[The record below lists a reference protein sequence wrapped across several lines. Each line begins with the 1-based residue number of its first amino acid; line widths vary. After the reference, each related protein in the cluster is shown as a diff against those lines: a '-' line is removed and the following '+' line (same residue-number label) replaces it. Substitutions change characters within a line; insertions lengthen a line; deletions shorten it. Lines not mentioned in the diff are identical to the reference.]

1 MSQVSSVAQNDI
13 EKLIEKQETAKSSR
27 NVDNE
32 LGKDAFLQLL
42 ITQLQHQDP
51 LEPMDDQDF
60 IAQIAQFSSLEQM
73 QNLNKSF
80 SYSMGF
86 SLMGKYISAVITDEE
101 TGKARLVEG
110 EVSAVRSES
119 GQIYLVVDGEDV
131 PIDKISHVSE
141 TPLGIKGMDIE
152 KYNSLIGLLSTV
164 STILGDEEK
173 PYEMEGIIAK
183 IEKGSDGLYATL
195 DEIILSVT
203 DIEKDAFNSVEEYLE
218 SMKGREVIFR
228 AKDAKTGQTIEISGV
243 LRDGAKDEENDGYNV
258 ILDNVVVPVGDIVST
273 RRVDLISTEQ
283 QLLAEILKT
292 LKRLEEKNPELVP
305 GGENT
310 EAPDETEG
318 TEEVGGAE
326 ETGDTGE
333 TGSNGETGSSTE
345 AGGQQETEAGGED

>member
-164 STILGDEEK
+164 RTILGDEEK
-173 PYEMEGIIAK
+173 PYQMEGIIAK
-183 IEKGSDGLYATL
+183 IEKGSDGIYATL

-203 DIEKDAFNSVEEYLE
+203 DIQKDAFNSVEEYLE
-218 SMKGREVIFR
+218 GMKGREVLFR
-228 AKDAKTGQTIEISGV
+228 AKDAKTGQTIEISGI
-243 LRDGAKDEENDGYNV
+243 LRDGAKDAEEDSYNV
-258 ILDNVVVPVGDIVST
+258 ILDDVVVPVGDIVST
-273 RRVDLISTEQ
+273 RKVDLLSTEQ

-292 LKRLEEKNPELVP
+292 LRRLEERNPELVN
-305 GGENT
+305 GGEET
-310 EAPDETEG
+310 EVPETEG
-318 TEEVGGAE
+318 VEEPGG
-326 ETGDTGE
+326 TGE
-333 TGSNGETGSSTE
+333 TGNTEETGGNEET
-345 AGGQQETEAGGED
+345 GQERETGGEV